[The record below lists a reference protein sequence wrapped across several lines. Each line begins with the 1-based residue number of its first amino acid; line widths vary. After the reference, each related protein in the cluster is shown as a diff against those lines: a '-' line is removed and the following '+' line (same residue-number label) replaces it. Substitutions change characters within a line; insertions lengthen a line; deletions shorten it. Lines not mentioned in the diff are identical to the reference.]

1 MNLIKNITEKNLRV
15 KCAEII
21 QHTFF
26 QLGQNLNE
34 EDLVAWS
41 ATLAK
46 DLQRDFGKLYIQ
58 DIKESFDIGIRE
70 SDLFHF
76 SVKTYYKWIKTH
88 RDLIWKN
95 ESIKDEYK
103 HKQLKY
109 RTSSSGLKKIDQHI
123 KYITK

>member
-1 MNLIKNITEKNLRV
+1 MNIIKDITEKDLRV

-26 QLGQNLNE
+26 E

-41 ATLAK
+41 ATLAQ
-46 DLQRDFGKLYIQ
+46 DLQRDFHKLYIQ
-58 DIKESFDIGIRE
+58 DIKEAFDIGIRE
-70 SDLFHF
+70 TDLFHF

-95 ESIKDEYK
+95 ESIQDEYK

-109 RTSSSGLKKIDQHI
+109 RTSSSGLKKIDHHI

>member
-1 MNLIKNITEKNLRV
+1 MIQIKDIDEKDLRI

-21 QHTFF
+21 QQTFF
-26 QLGQNLNE
+26 QLGQNINE

-41 ATLAK
+41 ATLAN
-46 DLQRDFGKLYIQ
+46 DLLNDFGKLYLQ
-58 DIKESFDIGIRE
+58 DIKKSFDIGIRE

-95 ESIKDEYK
+95 ESIKDEFK
-103 HKQLKY
+103 DKQLRY
-109 RTSSSGLKKIDQHI
+109 RTSSSGLQKIDTQI